1 MAGIANFFGS
11 LIGGA
16 RADGGP
22 VMAGV
27 PYLVGERGPELFV
40 APKTGNIIANDDF
53 GMGVRQVN
61 NFVVQGRIDRRTQE
75 QIAADVGRKSS
86 IAIRRNG

>member
-16 RADGGP
+16 RANGGP
-22 VMAGV
+22 VTAGV

-40 APKTGNIIANDDF
+40 APQSGSIVPNNKM
-53 GMGVRQVN
+53 GMGLTQVN
-61 NFVVQGRIDRRTQE
+61 NFMVQGRIDRRTEDQL
-75 QIAADVGRKSS
+75 ASDVGRKSS
-86 IAIRRNG
+86 TALRRNS